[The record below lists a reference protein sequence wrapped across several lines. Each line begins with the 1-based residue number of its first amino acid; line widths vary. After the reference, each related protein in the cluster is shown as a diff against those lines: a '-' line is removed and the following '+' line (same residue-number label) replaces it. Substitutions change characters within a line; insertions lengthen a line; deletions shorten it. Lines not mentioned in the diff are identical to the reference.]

1 MHNNFAGQTNAEL
14 TTLKPELP
22 MTQDSSQ
29 DPTANQNSFS
39 SEELSLITVATC
51 LVVAIF
57 CGLIFGVFLKC
68 NSKIKQKL
76 ARSNATAKTKDS
88 TELSTMPVSVPE
100 ETPST
105 EHNEEADHEYEEIPT
120 LILRHNAA
128 TEAADS
134 KNISMT
140 SETIALE
147 ENVAYMQKHH
157 GVMRDVELEYYY

>member
-1 MHNNFAGQTNAEL
+1 MFIKFSGQSNAEL
-14 TTLKPELP
+14 TTPKPDLQ
-22 MTQDSSQ
+22 MTP
-29 DPTANQNSFS
+29 DPTANPKSFS
-39 SEELSLITVATC
+39 TEELALITVATC

-57 CGLIFGVFLKC
+57 CGLIFGVFLIC
-68 NSKIKQKL
+68 NSKIKRKL

-120 LILRHNAA
+120 LILRH
-128 TEAADS
+128 TEVADS

-147 ENVAYMQKHH
+147 ENVAYKQKHH
-157 GVMRDVELEYYY
+157 GVMQKLDVEYSNVD